1 MENFKKL
8 NSTEKRELLEE
19 IHNRNLTLHFKFED
33 SSVYKAK
40 LLRSTQGDE
49 LRVKRP
55 TQLPGRFHRKIAT
68 VIIAIDQERY
78 FLVSSALVDMG
89 SVQFSGE
96 GAVYHLQRRKLRRT
110 AVPGVYPASLMIKKV
125 NGSLAFLKGVLLDIS
140 DEGIKI
146 GLNSEIPAIKAGWEI
161 VGTLRLGTRRGI
173 EIKGKVRHQSHHPR
187 ASLKQVFG
195 LEMTEMSEYSK
206 SLYKNQ
212 LLDFQRDI
220 FIIFMGG
227 QGKL

>member
-1 MENFKKL
+1 MEHFKKL
-8 NSTEKRELLEE
+8 NSTEKRELLDEV
-19 IHNRNLTLHFKFED
+19 HSRNLTLHFKFED

-40 LLRSTQGDE
+40 LLKGPKGED
-49 LRVKRP
+49 LKVKRP
-55 TQLPGRFHRKIAT
+55 TQLPGRFHRKVAT

-78 FLVSSALVDMG
+78 FLVSSALVDMA
-89 SVQFSGE
+89 SVQFSSD
-96 GAVYHLQRRKLRRT
+96 GAIYHLQRRKLRRT

-125 NGSLAFLKGVLLDIS
+125 NGTLSFLKGVLLDIS
-140 DEGIKI
+140 DAGLKV
-146 GLNSEIPAIKAGWEI
+146 GLNSELPAIKTGWEI

-173 EIKGKVRHQSHHPR
+173 EIKGKVRHQSSHPR

-195 LEMTEMSEYSK
+195 LEMIEMSEYAK
-206 SLYKNQ
+206 TQFKNQ